1 VTTCHVNRP
10 AISVKGDAL
19 QAAGIVELMTWLQG
33 PVSPLMLTQPRRK
46 LAVWPLL
53 SLLNLISFGVR
64 VQKATKRYSFGFVG
78 GLSATATYTSQP

>member
-10 AISVKGDAL
+10 AISLKGDAL

-46 LAVWPLL
+46 LAVCR
-53 SLLNLISFGVR
+53 FCR
-64 VQKATKRYSFGFVG
+64 F
-78 GLSATATYTSQP
+78 